1 MGEEGGKMATE
12 KGGFCSKTRSKRA
25 DAKEAKT
32 EVGPSTRRVPILRP
46 NAYLLDVLRSLK
58 SAVKDLVSHGR
69 ERFASE
75 KARPLFRP

>member
-1 MGEEGGKMATE
+1 MPTE
-12 KGGFCSKTRSKRA
+12 KRGFCSETRSKRA

-32 EVGPSTRRVPILRP
+32 EVVPSTRRVSILRP

-75 KARPLFRP
+75 KVRPLFRP

>member
-1 MGEEGGKMATE
+1 MATE
-12 KGGFCSKTRSKRA
+12 KGGFCSKTRSNRA

-46 NAYLLDVLRSLK
+46 NANLLDVLRSLK

-75 KARPLFRP
+75 KA

>member
-1 MGEEGGKMATE
+1 MGF
-12 KGGFCSKTRSKRA
+12 KGDFGQWSKTRSNTQMLKKR
-25 DAKEAKT
+25 KPRW
-32 EVGPSTRRVPILRP
+32 VPSTNRVPILRP

-58 SAVKDLVSHGR
+58 SAVKDRVFYGR